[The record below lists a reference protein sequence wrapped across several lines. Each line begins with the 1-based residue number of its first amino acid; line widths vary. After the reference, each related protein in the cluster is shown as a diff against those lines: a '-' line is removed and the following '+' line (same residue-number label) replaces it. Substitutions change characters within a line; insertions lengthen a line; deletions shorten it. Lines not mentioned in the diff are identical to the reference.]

1 MSSGITGKVAIVTG
15 ASKGIGAGI
24 AKSLAAAGAAVAVNY
39 ASSREGADK
48 VVAQITSDGGRAI
61 AVQGSVSNADDVK
74 RIFNET
80 KEAFGKVDIVVN
92 NAGVYKFDAVE
103 DITLEEFN
111 NQFSINVYGPILT
124 TQEALKHFPESGGNI
139 INISSVVSV
148 SPGPNSAIYSSTKGA
163 LDTLT
168 RELAIELAPR
178 NIRVNVV
185 APGLTETEGVETA
198 GIKGSDFEKS
208 IIASTP
214 LARAGQPDDIAR
226 VVTFLAS
233 DDSAWLTGER
243 ISASGGLH

>member
-1 MSSGITGKVAIVTG
+1 MSLILKGKVAIVTG

-48 VVAQITSDGGRAI
+48 VVAQITSDGGRAL
-61 AVQGSVSNADDVK
+61 AVQGSVSNADDVA

-80 KEAFGKVDIVVN
+80 KDAFGPIDIVVN
-92 NAGVYKFDAVE
+92 NAGVYKFDPVE

-111 NQFSINVYGPILT
+111 HQFAINVYGPILT
-124 TQEALKHFPESGGNI
+124 TQEALKHFPSSGGNI

-163 LDTLT
+163 LDTLS

-185 APGLTETEGVETA
+185 APGLTETEGTETA
-198 GIKGSDFEKS
+198 GIKGSDFES
-208 IIASTP
+208 TIIANTP
-214 LARAGQPDDIAR
+214 LRRAGQPDDIAR